1 MRKAGIQFPTVQ
13 PAMKP
18 KGKLLALVMIVGAV
32 ALAAAT
38 GAFTT
43 VTAERTMEVNV
54 ADDSAA
60 LLQLDPVNGDY
71 VSIDGT
77 TGQLVID
84 LDGDSG
90 GPIGNDA
97 QGLNP
102 NANTTFDNMFKITN
116 QGSETVDITITTT
129 GSQSAS
135 VYLYNGSD
143 VSSSANKTGLAPG
156 TGYNVSIGIDT
167 SDGLGNQINSG
178 DSFDASISISAEASG
193 S

>member
-1 MRKAGIQFPTVQ
+1 
-13 PAMKP
+13 MKP

-60 LLQLDPVNGDY
+60 LLQLDPVNEDY
-71 VSIDGT
+71 VSIDGS

-84 LDGDSG
+84 LDGSSG
-90 GPIGNDA
+90 GAIGNNA

-102 NANTTFDNMFKITN
+102 NANTTFNDMFSITN
-116 QGSETVDITITTT
+116 QGSETVDITISTT
-129 GSQSAS
+129 GDQSAS

-167 SDGLGNQINSG
+167 SDGLGSQINSG
-178 DSFDASISISAEASG
+178 DSFDASISISAEAQG